1 MNIPPSMFAAIS
13 PLYPTSNKNI
23 KLTAIKCKNISFTA
37 LTWIYKLLIFL
48 LISINKKNIL
58 FKRHFCI
65 NKKQKN
71 INYFNKKE
79 PQRTKQHKKVAYI
92 IKNGSTLKFK
102 AWQIQNNFLNSK
114 HCPNLFH
121 LVLTIKFQSQ
131 HFYEHQNKI
140 EILRKNK
147 NENKQNS
154 KANIN

>member
-37 LTWIYKLLIFL
+37 LT
-48 LISINKKNIL
+48 
-58 FKRHFCI
+58 
-65 NKKQKN
+65 
-71 INYFNKKE
+71 
-79 PQRTKQHKKVAYI
+79 
-92 IKNGSTLKFK
+92 
-102 AWQIQNNFLNSK
+102 
-114 HCPNLFH
+114 
-121 LVLTIKFQSQ
+121 IKFQSQ

-140 EILRKNK
+140 EIIRKNK